1 MPVMPTLAQAAD
13 RLADAGLQGALLIFV
28 ILLISLTGLLAIIL
42 LLVMW
47 RRYNARLSASRAEQ
61 ELEQQKSQ
69 GGDPWAAAGQRLAA
83 PDEGDGDGDEGSA
96 DDQDDKPRER

>member
-1 MPVMPTLAQAAD
+1 MPLMPTLAQAAD

-28 ILLISLTGLLAIIL
+28 ILLLSLTGLLAIIL

-61 ELEQQKSQ
+61 EQEQQKSQ
-69 GGDPWAAAGQRLAA
+69 GGDPWAAAGQRLSA
-83 PDEGDGDGDEGSA
+83 PDEGDGDEDST